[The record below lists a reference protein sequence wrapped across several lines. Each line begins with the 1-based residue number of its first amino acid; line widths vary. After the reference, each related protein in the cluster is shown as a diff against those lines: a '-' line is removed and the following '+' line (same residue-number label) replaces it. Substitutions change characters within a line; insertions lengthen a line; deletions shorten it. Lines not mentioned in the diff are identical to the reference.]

1 MMTKEKIIM
10 TEKLSKEDRIN
21 SIIASAVEVFL
32 EKGYEAAT
40 MEAIAL
46 KAGISKGGLYHHFRN
61 KDEVLVY
68 ANQVFT
74 APIEEML
81 SRLSQSSSV
90 AEGLELYITEYIR
103 HWQQHTNELRFYF
116 LSMNKAFQDKTLIT
130 VYQDYTS
137 QIRSFFEGVFDAGVQ
152 NGEFAPLDSQQM
164 AIGFISAIDGSL
176 AYLLIDETINNEL
189 IINSLKRLFIE
200 NLKS

>member
-1 MMTKEKIIM
+1 
-10 TEKLSKEDRIN
+10 
-21 SIIASAVEVFL
+21 
-32 EKGYEAAT
+32 
-40 MEAIAL
+40 
-46 KAGISKGGLYHHFRN
+46 
-61 KDEVLVY
+61 
-68 ANQVFT
+68 
-74 APIEEML
+74 
-81 SRLSQSSSV
+81 
-90 AEGLELYITEYIR
+90 
-103 HWQQHTNELRFYF
+103 
-116 LSMNKAFQDKTLIT
+116 MNKAFQDKTLIT

-176 AYLLIDETINNEL
+176 AYLLIDETLNNEL